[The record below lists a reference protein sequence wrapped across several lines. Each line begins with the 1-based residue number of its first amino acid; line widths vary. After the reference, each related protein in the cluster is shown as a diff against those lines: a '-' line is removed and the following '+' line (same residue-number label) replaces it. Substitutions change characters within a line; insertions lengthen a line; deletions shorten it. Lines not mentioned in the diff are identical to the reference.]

1 MEPCD
6 ENQQKINKTVK
17 KLKKNGQ
24 TLKEFAEIDSKA
36 TKIHKDQKTQ
46 TKYRQK
52 LTNIDRN
59 PTQNIQNSFKLNS
72 QWTKIDKKP

>member
-1 MEPCD
+1 M
-6 ENQQKINKTVK
+6 KISKKSTKHEK

-24 TLKEFAEIDSKA
+24 TLKGFSEIDSKA
-36 TKIHKDQKTQ
+36 TKIHKDKKMQ

-59 PTQNIQNSFKLNS
+59 PTQNIQKLTTIL
-72 QWTKIDKKP
+72 QT

>member
-24 TLKEFAEIDSKA
+24 TLKEFARIDSKA
-36 TKIHKDQKTQ
+36 TTINK
-46 TKYRQK
+46 
-52 LTNIDRN
+52 N
-59 PTQNIQNSFKLNS
+59 P
-72 QWTKIDKKP
+72 

>member
-17 KLKKNGQ
+17 KLKRNGQ

-36 TKIHKDQKTQ
+36 TKIHKDKKMQ
-46 TKYRQK
+46 TKYKQK

-59 PTQNIQNSFKLNS
+59 PT
-72 QWTKIDKKP
+72 